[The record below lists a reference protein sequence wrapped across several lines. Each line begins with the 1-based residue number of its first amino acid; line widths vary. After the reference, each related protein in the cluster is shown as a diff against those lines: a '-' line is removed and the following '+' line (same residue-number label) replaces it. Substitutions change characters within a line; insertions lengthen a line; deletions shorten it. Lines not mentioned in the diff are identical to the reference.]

1 MPQKKFK
8 LTRKEVKEIKWL
20 RQKLTTKELLAHINA
35 NRQASERMQLTAFR
49 KLLYEKNI
57 KKCRVLR
64 WTEEETAFLL
74 ANYKT
79 AGNKEI
85 AEKLSKPGR
94 IFTKKNIEKKMILL
108 NIHRSKD
115 ELQAIRQK
123 HKESGVYARANS
135 KRWKDMKLQE
145 GDMKIQIH
153 NGTPVWMIKISGKL
167 RHYARYRYIQLHGD
181 IPKGYKVYFKDL
193 NPMNINDD
201 NLIIR
206 KATGLTQAERQV
218 YAKNVKRYFEKK
230 ERYTRTDGTTP
241 AENKP
246 AKKTKSIPVR
256 INDKTVIY
264 IKPGTDIEALKRKLF
279 AV

>member
-85 AEKLSKPGR
+85 AEKLSKHGR
-94 IFTKKNIEKKMILL
+94 VFTKKNIEKKMMLL
-108 NIHRSKD
+108 GIKRTY
-115 ELQAIRQK
+115 EERMAIIQQ
-123 HKESGVYARANS
+123 HKANGVYKRANR
-135 KRWKDMKLQE
+135 KLAEARRIKQGTMKVQLRNGKPIWVIKV
-145 GDMKIQIH
+145 GDRL
-153 NGTPVWMIKISGKL
+153 TP
-167 RHYARYRYIQLHGD
+167 YPRYRYQQLHGD
-181 IPKGYKVYFKDL
+181 IPKGYKVYHKDMNPL
-193 NPMNINDD
+193 NVADD
-201 NLIIR
+201 NLFIR
-206 KATGLTQAERQV
+206 KAGGLTQAEKKL
-218 YAKNVKRYFEKK
+218 YAKNVRRYFEKQYRDSRVD
-230 ERYTRTDGTTP
+230 EP
-241 AENKP
+241 APVEPKP
-246 AKKTKSIPVR
+246 VKKTKSIPVR
-256 INDKTVIY
+256 INDKTIIY
-264 IKPGTDIEALKRKLF
+264 VKPGTDIEALKRKLA